1 MQSLKIGDL
10 VQNNTNP
17 LEFGVITG
25 EVYSPDIIDATT
37 MEKRRPNSVFLVHW
51 FTETEEENFYPAKL
65 LTKVKNGTG

>member
-25 EVYSPDIIDATT
+25 ETYDETLARFHSSLGEQHNPKPVY
-37 MEKRRPNSVFLVHW
+37 LVHW
-51 FTETEEENFYPAKL
+51 FSGEENFYPVRL
-65 LTKVKNGTG
+65 LTKVRNAAG

>member
-1 MQSLKIGDL
+1 MQNLKIGDL

-25 EVYSPDIIDATT
+25 ETYSPDIIDATT

-51 FTETEEENFYPAKL
+51 FTEEENFYPAKL

>member
-25 EVYSPDIIDATT
+25 ETYDSHIIDATT
-37 MEKRRPNSVFLVHW
+37 MEKKRPSSVFLVHW
-51 FTETEEENFYPAKL
+51 FSGEENFYPVRL

>member
-25 EVYSPDIIDATT
+25 EAYSPDIIDATT
-37 MEKRRPNSVFLVHW
+37 HEKRRPNSVFLVHW
-51 FTETEEENFYPAKL
+51 FTEEENFYPAKL